1 MCNQE
6 QNKHQYTQFC
16 KIRTEAQRDIKK
28 SKDDYVSN
36 KIEEYENSPKLLWE
50 HLKFLVHTLEQRDR
64 VIIGL
69 NVAEQTYH
77 NIKKIVNHCNTFLY

>member
-16 KIRTEAQRDIKK
+16 KIRTEAQRDIKI

-50 HLKFLVHTLEQRDR
+50 YLKFLGYTLEQRDR
-64 VIIGL
+64 VRIGL
-69 NVAEQTYH
+69 NVADQTYH
-77 NIKKIVNHCNTFLY
+77 NIKEIVNHCIILY